1 MNSVVATIADLQKK
15 LSTNSFHGHDKM
27 QLYYDCFSQKAPWHA
42 KVTRVTRV
50 TRVNMFKF
58 VFDELKNSSSSCF
71 SMLSPILVAPNLQ
84 GEFAQTSTRP
94 GKADQSESLH
104 GSLVFGNVGHHSV
117 FVLNVF
123 DKVACVFVVNGRFQ
137 NMPTNLGKA
146 YCIWASSPLPFAIQG
161 VWFTSTANMLDETF
175 TRVSETAICQTLR
188 INIRYYTNIIHYYTI
203 IYVLY

>member
-27 QLYYDCFSQKAPWHA
+27 QLYYDSISKKAPWHA

-50 TRVNMFKF
+50 TRVNMFKV
-58 VFDELKNSSSSCF
+58 VFDELKNSSSSSCCCFFVF

-104 GSLVFGNVGHHSV
+104 GSLVFGNVGHQSV
-117 FVLNVF
+117 FVLNAF
-123 DKVACVFVVNGRFQ
+123 DKVTFVFVVNGCEWKIPKHANQ
-137 NMPTNLGKA
+137 SWEGILYLG
-146 YCIWASSPLPFAIQG
+146 IEPFALCNSRCLIQ
-161 VWFTSTANMLDETF
+161 VNSKHVRRDLHKSFRNCNLP
-175 TRVSETAICQTLR
+175 
-188 INIRYYTNIIHYYTI
+188 
-203 IYVLY
+203 